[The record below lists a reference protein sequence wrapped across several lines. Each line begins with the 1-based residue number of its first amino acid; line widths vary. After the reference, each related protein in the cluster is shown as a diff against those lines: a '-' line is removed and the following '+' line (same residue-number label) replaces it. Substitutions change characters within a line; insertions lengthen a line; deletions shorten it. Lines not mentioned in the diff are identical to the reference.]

1 MCAIA
6 CVCPGFLSNTSRGL
20 SEEVG
25 SQPRHTMHTM
35 ATRTNSSARFTPMPA
50 PGLLDARR
58 RGAEVGAA
66 PQAVR
71 AWAPTTK
78 RRPS

>member
-25 SQPRHTMHTM
+25 ANPLMHSF
-35 ATRTNSSARFTPMPA
+35 SSARFTPMPA

>member
-25 SQPRHTMHTM
+25 SQRSHTNDKHP
-35 ATRTNSSARFTPMPA
+35 SARFTPMPA

-66 PQAVR
+66 PQGVR